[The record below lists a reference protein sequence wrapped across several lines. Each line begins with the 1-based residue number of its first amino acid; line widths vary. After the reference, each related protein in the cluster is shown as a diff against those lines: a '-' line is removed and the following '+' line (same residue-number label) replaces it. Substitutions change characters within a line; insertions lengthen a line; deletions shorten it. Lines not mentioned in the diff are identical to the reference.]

1 MLILPINSKIFVYN
15 IINNIFNED
24 DKNEIKNKKNI
35 LIPRNFNRD
44 WIDDKS
50 KSSVLINNKL
60 NFNSM
65 NASKNLICDNI
76 NITELYIPKAKGQ
89 NKKLNLNENYKNKD
103 ITVTLKNNDELLKI
117 NNLNNFK
124 IMKKDKHKND
134 ENITKIYIDHTNE
147 MSKKMILMITIQ

>member
-60 NFNSM
+60 N
-65 NASKNLICDNI
+65 
-76 NITELYIPKAKGQ
+76 
-89 NKKLNLNENYKNKD
+89 LN
-103 ITVTLKNNDELLKI
+103 
-117 NNLNNFK
+117 
-124 IMKKDKHKND
+124 
-134 ENITKIYIDHTNE
+134 
-147 MSKKMILMITIQ
+147 